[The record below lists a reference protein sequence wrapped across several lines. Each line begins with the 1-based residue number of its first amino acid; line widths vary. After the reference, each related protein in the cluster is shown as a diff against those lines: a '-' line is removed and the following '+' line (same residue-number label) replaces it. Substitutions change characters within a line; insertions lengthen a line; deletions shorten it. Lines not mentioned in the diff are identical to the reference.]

1 MLTKLNLNSHEFD
14 SIFDDLDSFEYELF
28 FDEMYNVLPNASRVK
43 EVLGTTKILAEG
55 ENWLVVQ
62 DLALEK
68 YEILDMEGL
77 FPYAAHYLTID
88 NFRK

>member
-14 SIFDDLDSFEYELF
+14 SIFDDLDIFVYELF
-28 FDEMYNVLPNASRVK
+28 FEEMYNVLPNVSRVK

-62 DLALEK
+62 NLACEK

-77 FPYAAHYLTID
+77 FPYTDHYLTID
-88 NFRK
+88 DFRK